1 MANLI
6 ERMLRPSF
14 EPGFLMRV
22 TWRTIETLQ
31 IAFVG
36 TVIGVL
42 LSLPIAWLASR
53 TLSPIGPFR
62 HVFKVMISLF
72 RTVPDIR
79 AEWGGAARLGETLAG
94 FTAAR
99 RALIVTDA
107 GTTTCLARPAA
118 PAPNP
123 ALPR

>member
-1 MANLI
+1 MREVAPARFFRASPFVFAILVALGALLVVSATQVAPTPSQLLNGAPRMANLI

-62 HVFKVMISLF
+62 HV
-72 RTVPDIR
+72 
-79 AEWGGAARLGETLAG
+79 
-94 FTAAR
+94 
-99 RALIVTDA
+99 
-107 GTTTCLARPAA
+107 
-118 PAPNP
+118 
-123 ALPR
+123 